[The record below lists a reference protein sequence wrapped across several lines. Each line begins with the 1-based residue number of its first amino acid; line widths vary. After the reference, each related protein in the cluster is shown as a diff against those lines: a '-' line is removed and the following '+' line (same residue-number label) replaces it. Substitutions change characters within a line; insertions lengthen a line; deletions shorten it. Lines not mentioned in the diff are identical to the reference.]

1 MATSSLLIDGTWQ
14 EARTVLDTFRAFNP
28 QTGEANSVDF
38 PVIGWAD
45 LDRMVE
51 AGETA
56 AAELASVE
64 PERIARF
71 LERYAD
77 LIEERREMIVE
88 TAQRETA
95 LGAAP
100 RLGEIEL
107 PRTTGQLRQAA
118 AAVRDTSASGWSM
131 PTVDSE
137 ANIRSR
143 YESLGGVVLVI
154 GPNNFPLA
162 FNAISGSDFASAIA
176 AGNPVI
182 AKGHPA
188 HPETTQLLADAARAA
203 VEEVGLPGGT
213 VQCFHHAPPE
223 EIARLIA
230 HPGLAA
236 VAFTGGQSAGLEIK
250 KTTDAAGKPGYF
262 EMSSLNPVVLMPSA
276 AEDDLDGFAAL
287 WTQSIQMGSGQFC
300 TKPGLCFVIGQEL
313 ADTLGEAIATRF
325 DGADDSVLLTRGLV
339 DSIDRGVRALQD
351 AGAIL
356 LAGGATSEEPGFR
369 YPSTLLMCNGR
380 TFREMPG
387 SMQRELFGPAGM
399 IVACESEEDLLAAL
413 RVLEGQLTA
422 CIWATEA
429 DHGGDLYEQVRRTL
443 RPVCGRLLENKMPTG
458 VAVVPSMVHGGPY
471 PASSHPGFTSVGMPG
486 SIRRFAALRCYDGV
500 PESRLP
506 ATLV

>member
-1 MATSSLLIDGTWQ
+1 MAISPLLIDGTWQ
-14 EARTVLDTFRAFNP
+14 EAHTVLDTFRSFNP
-28 QTGEANSVDF
+28 LSGEANLTEF

-51 AGETA
+51 AGEAA
-56 AAELASVE
+56 AAELASIE

-77 LIEERREMIVE
+77 LIEERRETIVE

-95 LGAAP
+95 LGAAL

-118 AAVRDTSASGWSM
+118 AAVRDTSSTGWSM
-131 PTVDSE
+131 PIIDAK

-188 HPETTQLLADAARAA
+188 HPETTHLLADAAR
-203 VEEVGLPGGT
+203 EEVGLPSGT

-223 EIARLIA
+223 EIARLID

-236 VAFTGGQSAGLEIK
+236 VAFTGGQSAGIALK
-250 KTTDAAGKPGYF
+250 KIADAAGKPGYF

-276 AEDDLDGFAAL
+276 AEGDLDGFAAL

-300 TKPGLCFVIGQEL
+300 TKPGLCFVIGQQL
-313 ADTLGEAIATRF
+313 ADTLGEAIANRF
-325 DGADDSVLLTRGLV
+325 DGGDDSVLLTKGLV
-339 DSIDRGVRALQD
+339 ESIDRGVRELQD

-380 TFREMPG
+380 TFREMPE

-399 IVACESEEDLLAAL
+399 IVACESEEDLRAAL

-422 CIWATEA
+422 CIWATDA
-429 DHGGDLYEQVRRTL
+429 DHGGELYEEVRRTL
-443 RPVCGRLLENKMPTG
+443 RPICGRLLENKMPTG

>member
-1 MATSSLLIDGTWQ
+1 MATASLLIDGAWQ
-14 EARTVLDTFRAFNP
+14 DAQAVLDTFRSFNP
-28 QTGEANSVDF
+28 QTGEANSTAF
-38 PVIGWAD
+38 PVIGWSD
-45 LDRMVE
+45 LDRMME

-56 AAELASVE
+56 AGDLASIE

-77 LIEERREMIVE
+77 LIEERRGAIVE
-88 TAQRETA
+88 AAQRETA
-95 LGAAP
+95 LGAAL

-118 AAVRDTSASGWSM
+118 TAVRDTSATGWST
-131 PTVDSE
+131 PTIDTE

-188 HPETTQLLADAARAA
+188 HPETTQLLADAARVA
-203 VEEVGLPGGT
+203 VEEVGLPSGT
-213 VQCFHHAPPE
+213 VQLFHHAPPE
-223 EIARLIA
+223 DIARLIG

-236 VAFTGGQSAGLEIK
+236 VAFTGGQSAGLAIK

-276 AEDDLDGFAAL
+276 AAEDLDGFAAL
-287 WTQSIQMGSGQFC
+287 WAQSIQMGSGQFC

-325 DGADDSVLLTRGLV
+325 DASDDSVLLTEGLV
-339 DSIDRGVRALQD
+339 DSIDRGVRELQD

-356 LAGGATSEEPGFR
+356 LAGGANSEEPGFR

-399 IVACESEEDLLAAL
+399 IVACDSEEDLGAAL

-422 CIWATEA
+422 CIWATES
-429 DHGGDLYEQVRRTL
+429 DHGGELYEEIRRTL
-443 RPVCGRLLENKMPTG
+443 RPICGRLLENKMPTG

>member
-1 MATSSLLIDGTWQ
+1 MAISPLLIDGTWQ
-14 EARTVLDTFRAFNP
+14 EAHTVLDTFRSFNP
-28 QTGEANSVDF
+28 LSGEANLTEF

-51 AGETA
+51 AGEAA
-56 AAELASVE
+56 AAELASIE

-77 LIEERREMIVE
+77 LIEERRETIVE

-95 LGAAP
+95 LGAAL

-118 AAVRDTSASGWSM
+118 AAVRDTSSTGWSM
-131 PTVDSE
+131 PIIDAK

-188 HPETTQLLADAARAA
+188 HPETTHLLADAARAA
-203 VEEVGLPGGT
+203 VEEVGLPSGT

-223 EIARLIA
+223 EIARLID

-236 VAFTGGQSAGLEIK
+236 VAFTGGQSAGIALK
-250 KTTDAAGKPGYF
+250 KIADAAGKPGYF

-276 AEDDLDGFAAL
+276 AEGDLDGFAAL

-300 TKPGLCFVIGQEL
+300 TKPGLCFVIGQQL
-313 ADTLGEAIATRF
+313 ADTLGEAIANRF
-325 DGADDSVLLTRGLV
+325 DGGDDSVLLTKGLV
-339 DSIDRGVRALQD
+339 ESIDRGVRELQD

-380 TFREMPG
+380 TFREMPE

-399 IVACESEEDLLAAL
+399 IVACESEEDLRAAL

-422 CIWATEA
+422 CIWATDA
-429 DHGGDLYEQVRRTL
+429 DHGGELYEEVRRTL
-443 RPVCGRLLENKMPTG
+443 RPICGRLLENKMPTG